1 MEILPLNGVIGFS
14 DLMMNTKLDKTQALY
29 MNTIFKSANL
39 LLTLIHD
46 ILDFSKIEAGKLE
59 LNVER
64 VDLPLL
70 INQSVDV
77 VKLAI
82 QNKSI
87 GIRITIPQNMHQ
99 FVWID

>member
-87 GIRITIPQNMHQ
+87 DIKMNIPQNMHQ